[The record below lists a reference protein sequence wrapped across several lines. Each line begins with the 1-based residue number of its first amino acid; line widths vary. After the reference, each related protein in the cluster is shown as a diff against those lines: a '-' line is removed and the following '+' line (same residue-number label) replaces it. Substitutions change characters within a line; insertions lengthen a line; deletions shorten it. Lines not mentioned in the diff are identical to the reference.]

1 MAEAPYIDARAV
13 DAQAAWTSLR
23 MIRSLLYVPASAER
37 FVAKAHERGADAI
50 ILDLEDAIA
59 PGGKEAARA
68 ALTDAAPRV
77 GQAGAAVLVRIN
89 SQPELRDR
97 DALAACRA
105 GAIGLLVPK
114 VTTPA
119 TLAALADLLAPVER
133 SLGRAPLRFMPLVE
147 DPGAVLDARAIAAAP
162 RVFGISA
169 GGEDLATEMD
179 AEPTPDT
186 LRLPKLLVHLA
197 AKAAGVRSFGML
209 RSVAN
214 YSDTDAILA
223 SAREARALGFD
234 GASCIHPAVV
244 PLLNEAFTPSPAALD
259 RARRMVAAFEAAQA
273 QGLGAFAFDGEM
285 VDLPIVERAR
295 RLIARTGSRPGA
307 LE

>member
-1 MAEAPYIDARAV
+1 
-13 DAQAAWTSLR
+13 

-50 ILDLEDAIA
+50 ILDLEDAI
-59 PGGKEAARA
+59 PPDGKEAARA
-68 ALTDAAPRV
+68 ALADAAPRV

-89 SQPELRDR
+89 SEPELRDL

-105 GAIGLLVPK
+105 GAAGLIVPK

-119 TLAALADLLAPVER
+119 TLDKLANLLAPVER
-133 SLGRAPLRFMPLVE
+133 ELGRKPLRFMPLVE
-147 DPGAVLDARAIAAAP
+147 DPGAVLDARAIAAAT
-162 RVFGISA
+162 RVFAIA
-169 GGEDLATEMD
+169 TGGEDLATAMD
-179 AEPTPDT
+179 AEPTADM

-214 YSDTDAILA
+214 YSDTDAIIA
-223 SAREARALGFD
+223 SAHEARSLGFD

-244 PLLNEAFTPSPAALD
+244 PILNDAFAPPPAALE
-259 RARRMVAAFEAAQA
+259 RARRMIAAFDEAKS
-273 QGLGAFAFDGEM
+273 QGRGAFAFDGEM

-295 RLIARTGSRPGA
+295 RLIARTGSRLGE
-307 LE
+307 LD